1 MILLEQLTSTQYAWA
16 QLLST
21 VGAGII
27 LFGLIGISILVS
39 KAYNRLYWWLYDR
52 KMRRITDTLD
62 YLFYGKELL
71 WFSGVCLFLLIGLII
86 VAGFVG

>member
-27 LFGLIGISILVS
+27 LFGLIGISILC
-39 KAYNRLYWWLYDR
+39 L
-52 KMRRITDTLD
+52 RRT
-62 YLFYGKELL
+62 
-71 WFSGVCLFLLIGLII
+71 I
-86 VAGFVG
+86 VFTGGCTTEK